1 MATQAPLLFRTQ
13 IRTLTFN
20 NVNKDLLRL
29 FYLSRVFF
37 LNQFCRVSSSF
48 ERFERDDF
56 TSVNGIGCVAR
67 QVVAREKD
75 RDERKA
81 RIDFVNA
88 TNLVSI
94 GLVGESSWAV
104 RFFCASSFTQA
115 NLSGSSAA
123 FRVNRVCL
131 AWSRSFEF

>member
-1 MATQAPLLFRTQ
+1 MP
-13 IRTLTFN
+13 
-20 NVNKDLLRL
+20 LLRL
-29 FYLSRVFF
+29 SLSAAKGMPSSDFWSWSILLSLDF
-37 LNQFCRVSSSF
+37 ACRLSLYKLFSSF

-123 FRVNRVCL
+123 LRVNRVCL